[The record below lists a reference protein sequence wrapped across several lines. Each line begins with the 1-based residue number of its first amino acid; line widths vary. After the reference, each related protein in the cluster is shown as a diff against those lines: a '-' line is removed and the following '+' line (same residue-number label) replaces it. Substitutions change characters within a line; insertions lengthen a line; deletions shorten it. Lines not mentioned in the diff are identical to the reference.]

1 MSKINNITA
10 YEPTAPTPTT
20 ILIGSED
27 SAGATRNYLVSALAT
42 YMSLNI
48 TTLTDLTLSGFL
60 TVGGATT
67 LNGNLIAN
75 GNIIS
80 YGTNIYNG
88 ATTLADTTVDGT
100 LDVTGAT
107 TLSSTLDVTGNSQF
121 GGQLLV
127 SGLLQVGSFT
137 MTSTPVF
144 FNGIS
149 AGGTSNLGTS
159 AFADNAAAVAGGL
172 SVNDVYRTDGT
183 GAAPL
188 NVAGILMV
196 RV

>member
-10 YEPTAPTPTT
+10 YEPTTPTATT

-27 SAGATRNYLVSALAT
+27 SAGATRNYLVSDLAT

-80 YGTNIYNG
+80 YGTNIHNG

-100 LDVTGAT
+100 LDVTGNAT
-107 TLSSTLDVTGNSQF
+107 I

-127 SGLLQVGSFT
+127 TGLLQVGSFT
-137 MTSTPVF
+137 MTTVPIF
-144 FNGIS
+144 FNGINV
-149 AGGTSNLGTS
+149 GGTLTASGLPKLTGLST
-159 AFADNAAAVAGGL
+159 FADNAAALGGGL
-172 SVNDVYRTDGT
+172 VADDVYKTAT
-183 GAAPL
+183 GEL
-188 NVAGILMV
+188 RIVV
-196 RV
+196 

>member
-10 YEPTAPTPTT
+10 YEPTTPTATT

-27 SAGATRNYLVSALAT
+27 SAGATRNYLVSDLAT

-80 YGTNIYNG
+80 YGTNIHNG

-107 TLSSTLDVTGNSQF
+107 TLSSTLDVTGNATI

-127 SGLLQVGSFT
+127 TGLLQVGSFT
-137 MTSTPVF
+137 MTTVPIF
-144 FNGIS
+144 FNGINV
-149 AGGTSNLGTS
+149 GGTLTASGLPKLTGLST
-159 AFADNAAAVAGGL
+159 FADNAAALGGGL
-172 SVNDVYRTDGT
+172 VADDVYKTAT
-183 GAAPL
+183 GEL
-188 NVAGILMV
+188 RIVV
-196 RV
+196 

>member
-10 YEPTAPTPTT
+10 YEPTTPTATT

-27 SAGATRNYLVSALAT
+27 SGGATRNYLVSALAT
-42 YMSLNI
+42 YMSSNI

-67 LNGNLIAN
+67 L
-75 GNIIS
+75 S
-80 YGTNIYNG
+80 S
-88 ATTLADTTVDGT
+88 T

-107 TLSSTLDVTGNSQF
+107 TLSSTLDVTGNTTI

-137 MTSTPVF
+137 MTAVPIF
-144 FNGIS
+144 FNGIN
-149 AGGTSNLGTS
+149 AGGTASLADTTVSGLPKLTGLS
-159 AFADNAAAVAGGL
+159 TFADNASALAGGL
-172 SVNDVYRTDGT
+172 VANDVYKTAT
-183 GAAPL
+183 GEL
-188 NVAGILMV
+188 RIVV
-196 RV
+196 